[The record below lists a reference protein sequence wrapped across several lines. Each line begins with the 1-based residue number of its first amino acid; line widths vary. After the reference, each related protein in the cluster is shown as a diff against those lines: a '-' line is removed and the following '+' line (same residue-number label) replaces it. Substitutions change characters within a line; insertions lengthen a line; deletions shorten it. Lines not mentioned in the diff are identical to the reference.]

1 MGKKEKEEEIEL
13 IDDEPKVPKKEEKGN
28 KKVIIILL
36 IALAL
41 LIIVL
46 LLYFLVFKKDEEVKP
61 TIKEPTPTDPV
72 KEEVTLTFDTDGGSE
87 IESVKVEKGKT
98 YELPEPTKE
107 NYDFKGWYLDD
118 TLVDN
123 TTVFDKDVTLKA
135 KWEETPKEI
144 KYYNVKFDSKGGSS
158 VKSIKVECEK
168 ELKLPKA
175 PTRTG
180 YNFISW
186 ADKNGKVILD
196 GALLSCED
204 VTLFANWEKVEE
216 EKKYYTVTFD
226 SKGGSNISN
235 LKIECGKELSLPKT
249 PTREG
254 YEFVSWY
261 DKNGKTILDK
271 ALLSCE
277 NITLYAEW
285 KEVEK
290 PKEYTCPDGYELK
303 DKTKCVKLVNS
314 EKYCENDWTLL
325 NNDCINPKSPNI
337 KGTRTCPSK
346 TYDGWTGTGT
356 YYEAGRGYC
365 GYEELHS
372 YIGQNDNCKNNGGS
386 LAPNNHCYKHI
397 EISYKIECAANEKLF
412 ADQEIAPGQGG
423 GCYQVTSAL
432 KKCPD
437 GYSNTSVYGECAKI
451 VDATLE

>member
-13 IDDEPKVPKKEEKGN
+13 IDDEPTVPKKEEKSG
-28 KKVIIILL
+28 KKLIIILL
-36 IALAL
+36 IVFSL
-41 LIIVL
+41 LIIAL
-46 LLYFLVFKKDEEVKP
+46 LLYFLFFKKDEEEKP
-61 TIKEPTPTDPV
+61 TPPPTTPSTPV
-72 KEEVTLTFDTDGGSE
+72 KEEVTITFDTDGGE
-87 IESVKVEKGKT
+87 KIDSVKIEKGKT
-98 YELPEPTKE
+98 SKLPEPTKE
-107 NYDFKGWYLDD
+107 NYDFKGWYLED
-118 TLVDN
+118 TLVN
-123 TTVFDKDVTLKA
+123 ENTVFDKDVTLKA
-135 KWEETPKEI
+135 KWEEKPKEV
-144 KYYNVKFDSKGGSS
+144 KYYNVTFDSKGGST

-175 PTRTG
+175 PTRSG
-180 YNFISW
+180 YNFVSW

-204 VTLFANWEKVEE
+204 VTLYANWEKVPE
-216 EKKYYTVTFD
+216 EKKYYTITFD
-226 SKGGSNISN
+226 SKGGSSVSSI
-235 LKIECGKELSLPKT
+235 KVECGKQLSFPKP

-261 DKNGKTILDK
+261 DKHGKTIFDK

-277 NITLYAEW
+277 DITLYADW

-290 PKEYTCPDGYELK
+290 PKKYTCPDGYDLK
-303 DKTKCVKLVNS
+303 DTTRCVKLVDP
-314 EKYCENDWTLL
+314 EKYCENDWKLV
-325 NNDCINPKSPNI
+325 NGECINPSSPNT

-346 TYDGWTGTGT
+346 TYGGWTGTGT

-365 GYEELHS
+365 GYEELTS

-397 EISYKIECAANEKLF
+397 EIDYKVECANNEKMF
-412 ADQEIAPGQGG
+412 AAQVIAPGNGG
-423 GCYQVTSAL
+423 GCYQVTSAK

-437 GYSNTSVYGECAKI
+437 GYTNASVYGECAKI